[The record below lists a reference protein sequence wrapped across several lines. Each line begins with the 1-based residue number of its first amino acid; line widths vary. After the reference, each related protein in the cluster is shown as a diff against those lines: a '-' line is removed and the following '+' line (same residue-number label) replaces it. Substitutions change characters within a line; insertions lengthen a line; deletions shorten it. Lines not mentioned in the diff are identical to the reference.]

1 MSAEAT
7 ERTDGPDRAAVLESS
22 VATVS
27 LSGTL
32 REKLAAAA
40 GAGFAEVEIFEHD
53 FLSGPDSPEEVRR
66 LCGDLNLRINLFQP
80 FRDFDSRDS
89 ARLAANLERARRKF
103 ELMRRLDVDMML
115 VCSHVGPDAVAD
127 HGQLAAQLHRL
138 GSVAAEFGVTV
149 AYEALAWG
157 AQINDYRDA
166 AAVARAA
173 DHPAVGTCLDS
184 FHILSRGADPAGI
197 LEIPGDLIFFL
208 QLADAPRMGM
218 DVLQW
223 SRHYRCFPGQGG
235 LDVASVA
242 FNALLAGYRG
252 PLSLE
257 VFNDIFRQAP
267 AEQTA
272 RDAYRSLLFLQD
284 QLRQRLS
291 ARRDS
296 GVRAGA
302 GELDDVES
310 ALLPIAEPPRPQ
322 SLAFVE
328 LDDEEGGPVADLID
342 RMGFARARTAEDATA
357 WVHGD
362 VWLATRPEAAAR
374 ARISGL
380 GLRVPDPAL
389 AADRAAL
396 LGSDV
401 LEVEAL
407 GRPLPAV
414 EAIDGTRITWA
425 PLEPVGGG
433 DLPQEAPGIL
443 GIDHVALTQ
452 AWDELDS
459 ATLFWTAVAGLDGL
473 PGQDVPDPYG
483 LVRSQAMRSV
493 SGEVSVVLNVQPR
506 RREETMATR
515 REAPQHVAFETSDI
529 VAAAR
534 FLADRGVPIL
544 DVGDNYWED
553 SQALFGLSDAA
564 TAELRDH
571 RILIDEAGPGTYL
584 QLFTQTVGGLF
595 LELVERRGGYVGFGA
610 RNAPFRLAAQSRSC

>member
-1 MSAEAT
+1 MSAERTLAT
-7 ERTDGPDRAAVLESS
+7 S

-40 GAGFAEVEIFEHD
+40 GAGFTEVEIFEHD
-53 FLSGPDSPEEVRR
+53 FLSGPDSPEQVRQI
-66 LCGDLNLRINLFQP
+66 CADLGLQINLFQP
-80 FRDFDSRDS
+80 FRDFDSRDPD
-89 ARLAANLERARRKF
+89 RLAANIERARRKF
-103 ELMRRLDVDMML
+103 ELMERLDVDMML
-115 VCSHVGPDAVAD
+115 VCSHVGPDAVEDRDQLA
-127 HGQLAAQLHRL
+127 GQLHQL
-138 GSVAAEFGVTV
+138 GSVADGFGVKV

-157 AQINDYRDA
+157 AEVNDYRDA

-197 LEIPGDLIFFL
+197 LEIPGELIFFL
-208 QLADAPRMGM
+208 QLADAPRMAM

-235 LDVASVA
+235 LDVAGVA

-296 GVRAGA
+296 GIRAGA
-302 GELDDVES
+302 TELDDLEA
-310 ALLPIAEPPRPQ
+310 ALLPISEPPRPS

-342 RMGFARARTAEDATA
+342 RMGFVRDRTAEDASA

-362 VWLATRPEAAAR
+362 VWLATRPEAAGR

-389 AADRAAL
+389 AAQRAGV
-396 LGSDV
+396 LGSEV
-401 LEVEAL
+401 LDVEAL
-407 GRPLPAV
+407 GQPLPAV
-414 EAIDGTRITWA
+414 TAIDGTRITWA
-425 PLEPVGGG
+425 PLEPAGGR
-433 DLPQEAPGIL
+433 DVPRDVPGIL

-483 LVRSQAMRSV
+483 LVRSQAMQSR

-506 RREETMATR
+506 RREETAATR
-515 REAPQHVAFETSDI
+515 REAPQHVAFQTTDI
-529 VAAAR
+529 IAAAE
-534 FLADRGVPIL
+534 FLAERGVPIL
-544 DVGDNYWED
+544 DVGDNYYD
-553 SQALFGLSDAA
+553 DTQALFGLSESQ
-564 TAELRDH
+564 TRRLRQSRVLVDH
-571 RILIDEAGPGTYL
+571 VGSGTYL
-584 QLFTQTVGGLF
+584 QLFTETVGGLF

-610 RNAPFRLAAQSRSC
+610 RNAPFRLAAQSRR